1 MKVKLILM
9 ILIDYSQV
17 AISNIA
23 VQLAMSKDKN
33 ILSIPMVR
41 HMILNSI
48 RGYVHRFRNDY
59 PGEVVIC
66 VDGPDPWRRDIFEQY
81 KAKRREGRNND
92 DKDWESV
99 FGLIHTIK
107 EELRDNFP
115 YKVIQLDN
123 VEADDI
129 IATIIKRTTKKWFNE
144 KYLIISG
151 DKDFQQ
157 LQKYPNVKQY
167 APIQKKFIE
176 TDSPQEYI
184 YEHILRG
191 DSSDGIPNFLSPDDT
206 FINGIK
212 QKPIQKKK
220 LTGWIHSLMNNGEPK
235 DFCNEYHMR
244 NFQRNQRLIDFDYI
258 PDNLEDD
265 IYKQY
270 ESVTVSNR
278 SKILPY
284 LINNDLKELIG
295 KIEEF

>member
-1 MKVKLILM
+1 M

-23 VQLAMSKDKN
+23 VQLAMSKGKN
-33 ILSIPMVR
+33 VLSIPMVR

-48 RGYVHRFRNDY
+48 RGYVHRFKSEYGN
-59 PGEVVIC
+59 EVVIC

-81 KAKRREGRNND
+81 KAKRREGRDND

-115 YKVIQLDN
+115 YKVVQLDK

-129 IATIIKRTTKKWFNE
+129 IATIVKRTHKKWFNE

-157 LQKYPNVKQY
+157 LQKYPNVYQY
-167 APIQKKFIE
+167 SPIQKKFIE

-191 DSSDGIPNFLSPDDT
+191 DTSDGIPNFLSPDDT
-206 FINGIK
+206 FVNKIK
-212 QKPIQKKK
+212 QKPVAKKK
-220 LTGWIHSLMNNGEPK
+220 LAGWIDSLMRGNDPQ
-235 DFCNEYHMR
+235 DFCNEYHYR
-244 NFQRNQRLIDFDYI
+244 NYQRNQRLIDFDYI
-258 PDNLEDD
+258 PDDIETD
-265 IYKQY
+265 IYKEY
-270 ESVTVSNR
+270 EKVTVPSR

-284 LINNDLKELIG
+284 MIKNDLKELIG

>member
-1 MKVKLILM
+1 M

-107 EELRDNFP
+107 EEIRDNFP
-115 YKVIQLDN
+115 YKVVQLDK

-129 IATIIKRTTKKWFNE
+129 IATIIKKTCKKWFNE
-144 KYLIISG
+144 KYLIVSG

-157 LQKYPNVKQY
+157 LQKYPNVFQY
-167 APIQKKFIE
+167 SPTQKKFIE

-191 DSSDGIPNFLSPDDT
+191 DTSDGIPNFLSPDDT
-206 FINGIK
+206 FVNRIK
-212 QKPIQKKK
+212 QKPVSKKK
-220 LTGWIHSLMNNGEPK
+220 LSGWIDSLMRGNDPQ
-235 DFCNEYHMR
+235 DFCNEYHYR
-244 NFQRNQRLIDFDYI
+244 NYQRNQRLIDFDYI
-258 PDNLEDD
+258 PDDIESD
-265 IYKQY
+265 IYKEY
-270 ESVTVSNR
+270 EKVTVSSR
-278 SKILPY
+278 SKLLPY
-284 LINNDLKELIG
+284 MIKNDLRELIG

>member
-1 MKVKLILM
+1 M

-81 KAKRREGRNND
+81 KAKRREGRDND

-115 YKVIQLDN
+115 YKVVQLDK

-129 IATIIKRTTKKWFNE
+129 IATIIKRTHNKWFNE

-157 LQKYPNVKQY
+157 LQKYPNVYQY
-167 APIQKKFIE
+167 SPIQKKFIE

-191 DSSDGIPNFLSPDDT
+191 DTSDGIPNFLSPDDT
-206 FINGIK
+206 FVNKIK
-212 QKPIQKKK
+212 QKPVAKKK
-220 LTGWIHSLMNNGEPK
+220 LAGWIDSLMRGNDPQ
-235 DFCNEYHMR
+235 DFCNEYHYR
-244 NFQRNQRLIDFDYI
+244 NYQRNQRLIDFDYI
-258 PDNLEDD
+258 PDDIETD
-265 IYKQY
+265 IYKEY
-270 ESVTVSNR
+270 EKVTVPSR

-284 LINNDLKELIG
+284 MIKNDLRELIG

>member
-1 MKVKLILM
+1 M

-33 ILSIPMVR
+33 VLSIPMVR

-48 RGYVHRFRNDY
+48 RGYIHRFKSEY
-59 PGEVVIC
+59 PGEIVIC

-107 EELRDNFP
+107 EEIRDNFP
-115 YKVIQLDN
+115 YKVVQLDK

-129 IATIIKRTTKKWFNE
+129 IAVICKKNHG
-144 KYLIISG
+144 KKILIISG

-157 LQKYPNVKQY
+157 LQKYPDVFQY
-167 APIQKKFIE
+167 SPIQKKYIE
-176 TDSPQEYI
+176 TDSPQEYM

-191 DSSDGIPNFLSPDDT
+191 DTSDGVPNFLSPDDT
-206 FINGIK
+206 FVNRIK
-212 QKPIQKKK
+212 QKPVSKKK
-220 LTGWIHSLMNNGEPK
+220 LAGWIDSLMRGNDPQ
-235 DFCNEYHMR
+235 DFCNEYHYR

-258 PDNLEDD
+258 PDDIQAD
-265 IYKQY
+265 IYKEY
-270 ESVTVSNR
+270 EKATVTSR

-284 LINNDLKELIG
+284 MIQHDLKELIG

>member
-1 MKVKLILM
+1 M

-33 ILSIPMVR
+33 VLSVPMVR

-48 RGYVHRFRNDY
+48 RGYIHRFKSEY
-59 PGEVVIC
+59 PGEIVIC

-107 EELRDNFP
+107 EEIRDNFP
-115 YKVIQLDN
+115 YKVVQLDK

-129 IATIIKRTTKKWFNE
+129 IAIICKKNHG
-144 KYLIISG
+144 KKILIISG

-157 LQKYPNVKQY
+157 LQKYPDVFQY
-167 APIQKKFIE
+167 SPIQKKYVE

-191 DSSDGIPNFLSPDDT
+191 DTSDGVPNFLSPDDT
-206 FINGIK
+206 FVNRIK
-212 QKPIQKKK
+212 QKPVSKKK
-220 LTGWIHSLMNNGEPK
+220 LAGWIDSLMRGNDPQ
-235 DFCNEYHMR
+235 DFCNEYHYR
-244 NFQRNQRLIDFDYI
+244 NFQRNRRLIDFDYI
-258 PDNLEDD
+258 PDDIQTD
-265 IYKQY
+265 IYKEY
-270 ESVTVSNR
+270 EKATVTSR

-284 LINNDLKELIG
+284 MIQHDLKELIG

>member
-1 MKVKLILM
+1 M

-33 ILSIPMVR
+33 VLSVPMVR

-48 RGYVHRFRNDY
+48 RGYIHRFKSEY
-59 PGEVVIC
+59 PGEIVIC

-107 EELRDNFP
+107 EEIRDNFP
-115 YKVIQLDN
+115 YKVVQLDK

-129 IATIIKRTTKKWFNE
+129 IAIICKKNHG
-144 KYLIISG
+144 KKILIISG

-157 LQKYPNVKQY
+157 LQKYPDVFQY
-167 APIQKKFIE
+167 SPIQKKYIE

-191 DSSDGIPNFLSPDDT
+191 DTSDGVPNFLSPDDT
-206 FINGIK
+206 FVNKIK
-212 QKPIQKKK
+212 QKPVSKKK
-220 LTGWIHSLMNNGEPK
+220 LAGWIDSLMRGNDPQ
-235 DFCNEYHMR
+235 DFCNEYHYR

-258 PDNLEDD
+258 PDDIQAD
-265 IYKQY
+265 IYKEY
-270 ESVTVSNR
+270 EKATVTSR

-284 LINNDLKELIG
+284 MIQHDLKELIG

>member
-1 MKVKLILM
+1 M

-33 ILSIPMVR
+33 VLSIPMVR
-41 HMILNSI
+41 HMVLNSI
-48 RGYVHRFRNDY
+48 RGYVHRFRSEY

-66 VDGPDPWRRDIFEQY
+66 VDGPDPWRREIFSQY

-115 YKVIQLDN
+115 YKVVQLDK

-129 IATIIKRTTKKWFNE
+129 IAVICKKHHD
-144 KYLIISG
+144 KKILIVSG

-157 LQKYPNVKQY
+157 LQKYPNIFQY
-167 APIQKKFIE
+167 SPIQKKFVE

-191 DSSDGIPNFLSPDDT
+191 DTSDGIPNFLSPDDT
-206 FINGIK
+206 FVNGIK
-212 QKPIQKKK
+212 QKPVSKKK
-220 LTGWIHSLMNNGEPK
+220 LVGWIDSLMRGNDPQ
-235 DFCNEYHMR
+235 DFCNEYHYR

-258 PDNLEDD
+258 PDDIQMD
-265 IYKQY
+265 IYNEY
-270 ESVTVSNR
+270 EKATVTSR

-284 LINNDLKELIG
+284 MIQHDLKELIG

>member
-1 MKVKLILM
+1 M

-33 ILSIPMVR
+33 VLSVPMVR

-48 RGYVHRFRNDY
+48 RGYIHRFKSEY
-59 PGEVVIC
+59 PGEIVIC

-107 EELRDNFP
+107 EEIRDNFP
-115 YKVIQLDN
+115 YKVVQLDK

-129 IATIIKRTTKKWFNE
+129 IAIICKKNHG
-144 KYLIISG
+144 KKILIISG

-157 LQKYPNVKQY
+157 LQKYPDVFQY
-167 APIQKKFIE
+167 SPIQKKYIE

-191 DSSDGIPNFLSPDDT
+191 DTSDGVPNFLSPDDT
-206 FINGIK
+206 FVNRIK
-212 QKPIQKKK
+212 QKPVSKKK
-220 LTGWIHSLMNNGEPK
+220 LAGWIDSLMRGNDPQ
-235 DFCNEYHMR
+235 DFCNEYHYR

-258 PDNLEDD
+258 PDEIQTD
-265 IYKQY
+265 IYTKY
-270 ESVTVSNR
+270 LEAEVTVANR
-278 SKILPY
+278 SKIMPY

>member
-1 MKVKLILM
+1 M

-33 ILSIPMVR
+33 VLSVPMVR

-48 RGYVHRFRNDY
+48 RGYIHRFKSEY
-59 PGEVVIC
+59 PGEIVIC

-92 DKDWESV
+92 DRDWESV

-107 EELRDNFP
+107 EEIRDNFP
-115 YKVIQLDN
+115 YKVVQLDK

-129 IATIIKRTTKKWFNE
+129 IAIICKKNHG
-144 KYLIISG
+144 KKILIISG

-157 LQKYPNVKQY
+157 LQKYPDVFQY
-167 APIQKKFIE
+167 SPIQKKYVE

-191 DSSDGIPNFLSPDDT
+191 DTSDGVPNFLSPDDT
-206 FINGIK
+206 FVNRIK
-212 QKPIQKKK
+212 QKPVSKKK
-220 LTGWIHSLMNNGEPK
+220 LAGWIDSLMRGNDPQ
-235 DFCNEYHMR
+235 DFCNEYHYR

-258 PDNLEDD
+258 PDDIQAD
-265 IYKQY
+265 IYKEY
-270 ESVTVSNR
+270 EKATVTSR

-284 LINNDLKELIG
+284 MIQHDLKELIG

>member
-1 MKVKLILM
+1 M

-33 ILSIPMVR
+33 VLSVPMVR

-48 RGYVHRFRNDY
+48 RGYIHRFKSEY
-59 PGEVVIC
+59 PGEIVIC

-107 EELRDNFP
+107 EEIRDNFP
-115 YKVIQLDN
+115 YKVVQLDK

-129 IATIIKRTTKKWFNE
+129 IAIICKKNHG
-144 KYLIISG
+144 KKILIISG

-157 LQKYPNVKQY
+157 LQKYPDVFQY
-167 APIQKKFIE
+167 SPIQKKYVE

-191 DSSDGIPNFLSPDDT
+191 DTSDGVPNFLSPDDT
-206 FINGIK
+206 FVNKIK
-212 QKPIQKKK
+212 QKPVSKKK
-220 LTGWIHSLMNNGEPK
+220 LAGWIDSLMRGNDPQ
-235 DFCNEYHMR
+235 DFCNEYHYR

-258 PDNLEDD
+258 PDDIQAD
-265 IYKQY
+265 IYKEY
-270 ESVTVSNR
+270 EKATVTSR

-284 LINNDLKELIG
+284 MIQYDLKELIG

>member
-1 MKVKLILM
+1 M

-48 RGYVHRFRNDY
+48 RGYVHRFKYDY

-115 YKVIQLDN
+115 YKVVQLDK

-129 IATIIKRTTKKWFNE
+129 IATIIKRTHNKWFNE

-157 LQKYPNVKQY
+157 LQKYPNVYQY
-167 APIQKKFIE
+167 SPIQKKFIE

-191 DSSDGIPNFLSPDDT
+191 DTSDGIPNFLSPDDT
-206 FINGIK
+206 FVNKIK
-212 QKPIQKKK
+212 QQPVAKKK
-220 LTGWIHSLMNNGEPK
+220 LSGWIDSLMRGNDPQ
-235 DFCNEYHMR
+235 DFCNEYHYR
-244 NFQRNQRLIDFDYI
+244 NYQRNQRLIDFDYI
-258 PDNLEDD
+258 PDDIETD
-265 IYKQY
+265 IYKEY
-270 ESVTVSNR
+270 EKVTVSSR
-278 SKILPY
+278 SKLLPY
-284 LINNDLKELIG
+284 MIKNDLRELIG

>member
-1 MKVKLILM
+1 MIILDM
-9 ILIDYSQV
+9 NQ
-17 AISNIA
+17 IA
-23 VQLAMSKDKN
+23 LASLMMHLNMEKSTKPDEG
-33 ILSIPMVR
+33 IVR

-48 RGYVHRFRNDY
+48 RGYIHRFKSEY
-59 PGEVVIC
+59 PGEIVIC

-107 EELRDNFP
+107 EEIRDNFP
-115 YKVIQLDN
+115 YKVVQLDK

-129 IATIIKRTTKKWFNE
+129 IAIICKKNHG
-144 KYLIISG
+144 KKILIISG

-157 LQKYPNVKQY
+157 LQKYPDVFQY
-167 APIQKKFIE
+167 SPIQKKYIE

-191 DSSDGIPNFLSPDDT
+191 DTSDGVPNFLSPDDT
-206 FINGIK
+206 FVNRIK
-212 QKPIQKKK
+212 QKPVSKKK
-220 LTGWIHSLMNNGEPK
+220 LAGWIDSLMRGNDPQ
-235 DFCNEYHMR
+235 DFCNEYHYR

-258 PDNLEDD
+258 PDDIQAD
-265 IYKQY
+265 IYKEY
-270 ESVTVSNR
+270 EKATITSR

-284 LINNDLKELIG
+284 MIKNDLKELIG

>member
-1 MKVKLILM
+1 M

-59 PGEVVIC
+59 PGEVIIC

-81 KAKRREGRNND
+81 KAKRREGRDND

-115 YKVIQLDN
+115 YKVVQLDK

-129 IATIIKRTTKKWFNE
+129 IATIIKRTCKKWFNE

-157 LQKYPNVKQY
+157 LQKYPNVFQY
-167 APIQKKFIE
+167 SPIQKKFIE

-191 DSSDGIPNFLSPDDT
+191 DTSDGIPNFLSPDDT
-206 FINGIK
+206 FVNRIK
-212 QKPIQKKK
+212 QKPVAKKK
-220 LTGWIHSLMNNGEPK
+220 LAGWIDSLMRGNDPQ
-235 DFCNEYHMR
+235 DFCNEYHYR
-244 NFQRNQRLIDFDYI
+244 NYQRNQRLIDFDYI
-258 PDNLEDD
+258 PDDIETD
-265 IYKQY
+265 IYKEY
-270 ESVTVSNR
+270 EKVTVPSR

-284 LINNDLKELIG
+284 MIKNDLKELIG

>member
-1 MKVKLILM
+1 M

-23 VQLAMSKDKN
+23 VQLAMSKGKN
-33 ILSIPMVR
+33 VLSIPMVR

-48 RGYVHRFRNDY
+48 RGYVHRFKNEY
-59 PGEVVIC
+59 SNEVVIC

-81 KAKRREGRNND
+81 KAKRREGRESSST
-92 DKDWESV
+92 DWESV

-107 EELRDNFP
+107 EEIRDNFP
-115 YKVIQLDN
+115 YKVVQLDK

-129 IATIIKRTTKKWFNE
+129 IAVICKKHHDN
-144 KYLIISG
+144 KVLIVSG

-157 LQKYPNVKQY
+157 LQKYPNIDQYSPTKKEFVK
-167 APIQKKFIE
+167 
-176 TDSPQEYI
+176 TDSPQEYV
-184 YEHILRG
+184 YEHILKG
-191 DSSDGIPNFLSPDDT
+191 DTSDGIPNFLSPDDT
-206 FINGIK
+206 FVNRIK
-212 QKPIQKKK
+212 QKPVSRKK
-220 LTGWIHSLMNNGEPK
+220 LAGWIDSLMRGNDPQ
-235 DFCNEYHMR
+235 DFCNEYHYR

-258 PDNLEDD
+258 PDDIETD

-270 ESVTVSNR
+270 EKATVSDR

-284 LINNDLKELIG
+284 MIKNDLRELIG

>member
-1 MKVKLILM
+1 
-9 ILIDYSQV
+9 
-17 AISNIA
+17 
-23 VQLAMSKDKN
+23 
-33 ILSIPMVR
+33 MVR

-107 EELRDNFP
+107 EEIRDNFP
-115 YKVIQLDN
+115 YKVVQLDK

-129 IATIIKRTTKKWFNE
+129 IAIICKKNHDQ
-144 KYLIISG
+144 KILIISG

-157 LQKYPNVKQY
+157 LQKYPNVFQY
-167 APIQKKFIE
+167 SPTQKKFVE

-191 DSSDGIPNFLSPDDT
+191 DTSDGIPNFLSPDDT
-206 FINGIK
+206 FVNKIK
-212 QKPIQKKK
+212 QKPVSKKK
-220 LTGWIHSLMNNGEPK
+220 LAGWIDSLMRGNDPQ
-235 DFCNEYHMR
+235 DFCNEYHYR
-244 NFQRNQRLIDFDYI
+244 NFQRNRRLIDFDYI
-258 PDNLEDD
+258 PDDIETD
-265 IYKQY
+265 IYKEY
-270 ESVTVSNR
+270 KKVAVSNR

-284 LINNDLKELIG
+284 MIKNDLKELIG

>member
-1 MKVKLILM
+1 M

-107 EELRDNFP
+107 EEIRDNFP
-115 YKVIQLDN
+115 YKVVQLDK

-129 IATIIKRTTKKWFNE
+129 IAVICKKNHEE
-144 KYLIISG
+144 KILIVSG

-157 LQKYPNVKQY
+157 LQKYPNVYQY
-167 APIQKKFIE
+167 SPIQKKFIE

-191 DSSDGIPNFLSPDDT
+191 DTSDGIPNFLSPDDT
-206 FINGIK
+206 FVNKIK
-212 QKPIQKKK
+212 QKPVSKKK
-220 LTGWIHSLMNNGEPK
+220 LAGWIDSLMRGNDPQ
-235 DFCNEYHMR
+235 DFCNEYHYR

-258 PDNLEDD
+258 PDQIKTD
-265 IYKQY
+265 IYKEY
-270 ESVTVSNR
+270 EKATVSSR

-284 LINNDLKELIG
+284 MIKNDLRELIG

>member
-1 MKVKLILM
+1 M

-107 EELRDNFP
+107 EEIRDNFP
-115 YKVIQLDN
+115 YKVVQLDK

-129 IATIIKRTTKKWFNE
+129 IAIICKKNHDQ
-144 KYLIISG
+144 KILIVSG

-157 LQKYPNVKQY
+157 LQKYPNVFQY
-167 APIQKKFIE
+167 SPIQKKFIE

-191 DSSDGIPNFLSPDDT
+191 DTSDGIPNFLSPDDT
-206 FINGIK
+206 FVNRIK
-212 QKPIQKKK
+212 QKPVAKKK
-220 LTGWIHSLMNNGEPK
+220 LAGWIDSLMRGNDPQ
-235 DFCNEYHMR
+235 DFCNEYHYR
-244 NFQRNQRLIDFDYI
+244 NYQRNQRLIDFDYI
-258 PDNLEDD
+258 PDDIETD
-265 IYKQY
+265 IYKEY
-270 ESVTVSNR
+270 EKVTVPSR

-284 LINNDLKELIG
+284 MIKNDLKELIG